1 MLPQCTEEDHDDKQD
16 LIKAKVLMS
25 DVAASINESKRRKD
39 IVDKYRSEETD
50 KTLTRKI
57 AKFSMHSLN
66 KKSNRYVHFT
76 LSLHFIRISSV
87 STYLKVLKICNGL
100 TFAGLV
106 RSSSPN
112 WASTVRLKTTS
123 FWSTRGNSTIWSRR
137 WKTLSG
143 LWESSTTSSTMSS
156 SVSSTSLTTLQV
168 AARLF
173 FSPVLRHQE
182 QQNFRNLEF
191 RREILEFSEISFQFD
206 GGNLEFPLSLEEKS
220 CIWAKKP
227 WV

>member
-76 LSLHFIRISSV
+76 LSFIRISSIINLV
-87 STYLKVLKICNGL
+87 VRILKMSNGYYV
-100 TFAGLV
+100 T
-106 RSSSPN
+106 
-112 WASTVRLKTTS
+112 
-123 FWSTRGNSTIWSRR
+123 
-137 WKTLSG
+137 
-143 LWESSTTSSTMSS
+143 
-156 SVSSTSLTTLQV
+156 
-168 AARLF
+168 
-173 FSPVLRHQE
+173 
-182 QQNFRNLEF
+182 
-191 RREILEFSEISFQFD
+191 
-206 GGNLEFPLSLEEKS
+206 
-220 CIWAKKP
+220 
-227 WV
+227 

>member
-66 KKSNRYVHFT
+66 KKSNRYYVHLLNTT
-76 LSLHFIRISSV
+76 LELVLSV
-87 STYLKVLKICNGL
+87 FKICNGL

-112 WASTVRLKTTS
+112 WA
-123 FWSTRGNSTIWSRR
+123 
-137 WKTLSG
+137 
-143 LWESSTTSSTMSS
+143 
-156 SVSSTSLTTLQV
+156 
-168 AARLF
+168 
-173 FSPVLRHQE
+173 
-182 QQNFRNLEF
+182 
-191 RREILEFSEISFQFD
+191 
-206 GGNLEFPLSLEEKS
+206 
-220 CIWAKKP
+220 
-227 WV
+227 